1 MTNVM
6 DQEKFEFMVHAN
18 NERRS
23 AALAVAVGLGWDAS
37 VRNVLA
43 VASGT
48 THINLGLANAA
59 GVAVEAAN
67 VGAQIAMGA
76 VRIIAERAEPGE

>member
-6 DQEKFEFMVHAN
+6 DQEKFEFTVHAN

-23 AALAVAVGLGWDAS
+23 AALVVVVGLGWDAS

-43 VASGT
+43 VASGI

-59 GVAVEAAN
+59 GVAVEAVNA
-67 VGAQIAMGA
+67 GAQIAMGA
-76 VRIIAERAEPGE
+76 VRMIAELA